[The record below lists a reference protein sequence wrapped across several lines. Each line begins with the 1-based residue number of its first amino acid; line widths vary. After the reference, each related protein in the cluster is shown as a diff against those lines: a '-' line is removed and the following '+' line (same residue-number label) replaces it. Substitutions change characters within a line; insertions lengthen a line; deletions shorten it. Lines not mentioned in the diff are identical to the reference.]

1 MSCLFY
7 PSRHVEVEN
16 LETNDRFID
25 VADVVI
31 NAPGGLNNY
40 RWPDI
45 AGLRSF
51 HGKLVHSAA
60 WDTA

>member
-1 MSCLFY
+1 M
-7 PSRHVEVEN
+7 EN
-16 LETNDRFID
+16 LETNDRFVD

-31 NAPGGLNNY
+31 NCRGGLNNY

-45 AGLRSF
+45 EGLRSF